1 MLLLFF
7 SRIAFSIPFFSFF
20 HLIPTPH
27 PQRFQHPSIY
37 KAISHQTHKTHIP
50 SIVPHD
56 NTQNP
61 HPIHPSAKPSN
72 PLDRRR
78 SYKSTKIST
87 SNPQNIC
94 KSTTIS
100 PSNPQ
105 KIPTKPICKATR
117 SMPLV
122 GVKAG
127 VAWEQG
133 MVPFVGSMRWCKIER
148 ERRARQ
154 SCGFWM
160 MKMVVGLD
168 GFFFTLWR

>member
-1 MLLLFF
+1 VLYLFIIIIFF
-7 SRIAFSIPFFSFF
+7 SHELFSPSFIYLFIFSSDCNTTSTT
-20 HLIPTPH
+20 IS
-27 PQRFQHPSIY
+27 PSIHLQ
-37 KAISHQTHKTHIP
+37 SHQTHKTHIP
-50 SIVPHD
+50 STVPHD

-72 PLDRRR
+72 PLDRCR

-117 SMPLV
+117 SMSLV
-122 GVKAG
+122 GVEAS
-127 VAWEQG
+127 VALEQG
-133 MVPFVGSMRWCKIER
+133 MVRFVGSMRWCEIER
-148 ERRARQ
+148 EKGQ
-154 SCGFWM
+154 
-160 MKMVVGLD
+160 
-168 GFFFTLWR
+168 TTWREK